1 MLTKFF
7 LFVFS
12 ICSLEVQ
19 ADETSLINAEKLTLS
34 TVTDRLAKEAFEF
47 SLFFDTLS
55 RNTRTRRSTNS
66 KRAHVRE
73 LSLGVKYKIQDEL
86 YLFVEGSAEEFNE
99 ESELFISQAY
109 IDLDF
114 SKDYFS
120 SRIGQYYYPVG
131 WLNEND
137 HYFLNRPYY
146 YQVLFKGQKGLDLGL
161 SARLHPTQSKNL
173 FFEGACFE
181 GKVFRAADQRSGE
194 ANQRPCAFSFKL
206 ERKELQLY
214 LTHFEYDL
222 AFYDA
227 IQANGIGLNWLS
239 PLFYKEFFK
248 FGVWSEYWQIKSKQ
262 QNGPEQLTL
271 GGFIYPHLNFH
282 RFRLGYRW
290 APTTSEVSYESLG
303 KVESK
308 VRDQLFRV
316 EYQILSP
323 LKLIYEDL
331 QAKQSGGVT
340 LHDEWALRVLLE
352 L

>member
-1 MLTKFF
+1 MWTK
-7 LFVFS
+7 LSLLIFS
-12 ICSLEVQ
+12 LCSFNVH
-19 ADETSLINAEKLTLS
+19 ADETSFINKEKLTLS
-34 TVTDRLAKEAFEF
+34 KVADKLTSNNFEF

-55 RNTRTRRSTNS
+55 KNTRTQRSTNS
-66 KRAHVRE
+66 KKIHVRE

-86 YLFVEGSAEEFNE
+86 YIFVEGSAEEFNE

-114 SKDYFS
+114 TKDYFS
-120 SRIGQYYYPVG
+120 SRVGQYYYPVG

-137 HYFLNRPYY
+137 HYFLSRPYY
-146 YQVLFKGQKGLDLGL
+146 YQVLFKGQKGLDVGL

-173 FFEGACFE
+173 FLEGACFE
-181 GKVFRAADQRSGE
+181 GKVFRASDQRSGE
-194 ANQRPCAFSFKL
+194 AAQRPCAFSAQL
-206 ERKELQLY
+206 QNEDLQLY

-227 IQANGIGLNWLS
+227 IQANGIGFNWIS
-239 PLFYKEFFK
+239 PFLYKDFFK

-262 QNGPEQLTL
+262 PKGPEQLTA
-271 GGFIYPHLNFH
+271 GGFIYPHLDFH
-282 RFRLGYRW
+282 RFKFGYRW
-290 APTTSEVSYESLG
+290 APTSSEVSYESLG